1 MRLDKMR
8 RSSNVED
15 ARGQRAG
22 GGMGGLGGLGGGGRG
37 GLKLGLGGIVLALI
51 ASWLLGI
58 DPRVALG
65 VVQGGAAMTGAAGGG
80 AAGAPMG
87 GAASTPAAAMGAP
100 TYAAGDAAAAVLGD
114 TEETWGEIFKAG
126 GAQYQPPVLKLFSGE
141 VVTACGRANSGAGPF
156 YCPGDQK
163 VYIDLSFWK
172 ELETQFKAAGDF
184 AQAYVIAH
192 EVGHHIQTITGISKQ
207 VREAQSRANKAQQ
220 NQLQVL
226 MELQAD
232 CYAGIWA
239 HHAERSRQ
247 ILEQGDIEEALAAAS
262 AVGDDT
268 IQKRMQGYVQ
278 PESFTHG
285 TAQQRMQWF
294 KRGLE
299 TGSMQSCDTFKAG
312 A

>member
-22 GGMGGLGGLGGGGRG
+22 GGGLGGLGGGRG
-37 GLKLGLGGIVLALI
+37 GMKLGLGGIVLALI
-51 ASWLLGI
+51 ASWLFGI

-65 VVQGGAAMTGAAGGG
+65 IVQVGSAVTGAGGG
-80 AAGAPMG
+80 GMPAAAGAPTG
-87 GAASTPAAAMGAP
+87 VMGAP
-100 TYAAGDAAAAVLGD
+100 ADAAGDAAAAVLGD
-114 TEETWGEIFKAG
+114 TEETWTEIFKAG
-126 GAQYQPPVLKLFSGE
+126 GAQYKPPVLKLFSGE

-163 VYIDLSFWK
+163 VYIDLSFWN

-192 EVGHHIQTITGISKQ
+192 EVGHHIQTITGTSQQ
-207 VREAQSRANKAQQ
+207 VRQAQARASKAQQ
-220 NQLQVL
+220 NQLQVM

-247 ILEQGDIEEALAAAS
+247 ILEQGDLEEALAAAS

-299 TGSMQSCDTFKAG
+299 TGAMQSCDTFKAG

>member
-22 GGMGGLGGLGGGGRG
+22 GGGMGGGGRG
-37 GLKLGLGGIVLALI
+37 SLKLGLGGIVLALI
-51 ASWLLGI
+51 ASWLFGI

-65 VVQGGAAMTGAAGGG
+65 IVQVGSAVTGAGGG
-80 AAGAPMG
+80 GMP
-87 GAASTPAAAMGAP
+87 GAASAPTGVIGAP
-100 TYAAGDAAAAVLGD
+100 KDAAGDAAAAVLGD
-114 TEETWGEIFKAG
+114 TEETWTEIFKAG

-163 VYIDLSFWK
+163 VYIDLSFWN

-192 EVGHHIQTITGISKQ
+192 EVGHHIQTITGTSKQ
-207 VREAQSRANKAQQ
+207 VREAQARASKAQQ
-220 NQLQVL
+220 NQLQVM

-247 ILEQGDIEEALAAAS
+247 ILEQGDLEEALAAAS

-285 TAQQRMQWF
+285 TAQQRTQWF

>member
-15 ARGQRAG
+15 ARGQKAG
-22 GGMGGLGGLGGGGRG
+22 GGGLGGLGGLGGGRG

-65 VVQGGAAMTGAAGGG
+65 IVQVGSAVTGGG
-80 AAGAPMG
+80 A
-87 GAASTPAAAMGAP
+87 PAAAPTGVMGAP
-100 TYAAGDAAAAVLGD
+100 TDAAGDAASAVLGD
-114 TEETWGEIFKAG
+114 TEETWTEIFKAG
-126 GAQYQPPVLKLFSGE
+126 GAQYKPPVLKLFSGE

-156 YCPGDQK
+156 YCPGDKK
-163 VYIDLSFWK
+163 VYIDLTFWN

-184 AQAYVIAH
+184 AQAYVLAH

-207 VREAQSRANKAQQ
+207 VREAQARANKAQQ
-220 NQLQVL
+220 NQLQVM

>member
-22 GGMGGLGGLGGGGRG
+22 GGGMGGGGLGGM
-37 GLKLGLGGIVLALI
+37 KLGLGGIVLALI
-51 ASWLLGI
+51 ASWLFGI

-65 VVQGGAAMTGAAGGG
+65 IVQVGSAVTGAGGG
-80 AAGAPMG
+80 GMP
-87 GAASTPAAAMGAP
+87 GAASAPTGVIGAP
-100 TYAAGDAAAAVLGD
+100 KDAAGDAAAAVLGD
-114 TEETWGEIFKAG
+114 TEETWTEIFKAG

-163 VYIDLSFWK
+163 VYIDLSFWN

-192 EVGHHIQTITGISKQ
+192 EVGHHIQTITGTSKQ
-207 VREAQSRANKAQQ
+207 VREAQARASKAQQ
-220 NQLQVL
+220 NQLQVM

-247 ILEQGDIEEALAAAS
+247 ILEQGDLEEALAAAS

-285 TAQQRMQWF
+285 TAQQRTQWF

>member
-15 ARGQRAG
+15 ARGQRASG
-22 GGMGGLGGLGGGGRG
+22 GGLGGLGGGGRG
-37 GLKLGLGGIVLALI
+37 GLKLGLGGIVLALL

-65 VVQGGAAMTGAAGGG
+65 VAQVGTSVMGGGG
-80 AAGAPMG
+80 AAGG
-87 GAASTPAAAMGAP
+87 SAAAPAAALGTP
-100 TYAAGDAAAAVLGD
+100 TDAAGDAASAVLGD
-114 TEETWGEIFKAG
+114 TEETWTEIFKAG
-126 GAQYQPPVLKLFSGE
+126 GAQYKPPVLKLFSGE

-163 VYIDLSFWK
+163 VYIDLSFWN

-207 VREAQSRANKAQQ
+207 VREAQSRASKAQQ

-285 TAQQRMQWF
+285 TAQQRTQWF

-299 TGSMQSCDTFKAG
+299 TGSMQACDTFKAG

>member
-15 ARGQRAG
+15 ARGQRASG
-22 GGMGGLGGLGGGGRG
+22 GGLGGLGGGGRG
-37 GLKLGLGGIVLALI
+37 GLKLGLGGIVLALL

-65 VVQGGAAMTGAAGGG
+65 VAQVGTSVMGGGGAAGGG
-80 AAGAPMG
+80 AAA
-87 GAASTPAAAMGAP
+87 PAAALGTP
-100 TYAAGDAAAAVLGD
+100 TDAAGDAASAVLGD
-114 TEETWGEIFKAG
+114 TEETWTEIFKAG
-126 GAQYQPPVLKLFSGE
+126 GAQYKPPVLKLFSGE

-163 VYIDLSFWK
+163 VYIDLSFWN

-207 VREAQSRANKAQQ
+207 VREAQSRASKAQQ

-285 TAQQRMQWF
+285 TAQQRTQWF

-299 TGSMQSCDTFKAG
+299 TGSMQACDTFKAG

>member
-22 GGMGGLGGLGGGGRG
+22 GGGMGVGGRG
-37 GLKLGLGGIVLALI
+37 GMKLGLGGIVLALI
-51 ASWLLGI
+51 ASWLFGI

-65 VVQGGAAMTGAAGGG
+65 IVQVGSAVTGAGGG
-80 AAGAPMG
+80 GMP
-87 GAASTPAAAMGAP
+87 GAASAPTGVIGAP
-100 TYAAGDAAAAVLGD
+100 KDAAGDAAAAVLGD
-114 TEETWGEIFKAG
+114 TEETWTEVFKAG

-163 VYIDLSFWK
+163 VYIDLSFWN

-192 EVGHHIQTITGISKQ
+192 EVGHHIQTITGTSKQ
-207 VREAQSRANKAQQ
+207 VREAQARASKAQQ
-220 NQLQVL
+220 NQLQVM

-247 ILEQGDIEEALAAAS
+247 ILEQGDLEEALAAAS

-285 TAQQRMQWF
+285 TAQQRTQWF

>member
-22 GGMGGLGGLGGGGRG
+22 GGGMGGGGRG
-37 GLKLGLGGIVLALI
+37 GMKLGLGGIVLALI
-51 ASWLLGI
+51 ASWLFGI

-65 VVQGGAAMTGAAGGG
+65 IVQVGSAVTGAGGG
-80 AAGAPMG
+80 GMP
-87 GAASTPAAAMGAP
+87 GAASAPTGVIGAP
-100 TYAAGDAAAAVLGD
+100 KDAAGDAAAAVLGD
-114 TEETWGEIFKAG
+114 TEETWTEIFKAG

-163 VYIDLSFWK
+163 VYIDLSFWN

-192 EVGHHIQTITGISKQ
+192 EVGHHIQTITGTSKQ
-207 VREAQSRANKAQQ
+207 VREAQARASKAQQ
-220 NQLQVL
+220 NQLQVM

-247 ILEQGDIEEALAAAS
+247 ILEQGDLEEALAAAS

-285 TAQQRMQWF
+285 TAQQRTQWF

>member
-1 MRLDKMR
+1 MRLDRMR

-22 GGMGGLGGLGGGGRG
+22 GGGLGGLGGGGGRG

-65 VVQGGAAMTGAAGGG
+65 VVQGGAAVAGATGGGG
-80 AAGAPMG
+80 AAMPGM
-87 GAASTPAAAMGAP
+87 GAAPGGGSGVMGAP
-100 TYAAGDAAAAVLGD
+100 TDAAGDAAAAVLGD

-126 GAQYQPPVLKLFSGE
+126 GAQYKPPVLKLFSGE

-163 VYIDLSFWK
+163 VYIDLTFWN

-207 VREAQSRANKAQQ
+207 VREAQARANKAQQ
-220 NQLQVL
+220 NQLQVM

-268 IQKRMQGYVQ
+268 IQKRMQ
-278 PESFTHG
+278 
-285 TAQQRMQWF
+285 WF

>member
-8 RSSNVED
+8 RSSNVEA

-22 GGMGGLGGLGGGGRG
+22 GGGMGVGGRG
-37 GLKLGLGGIVLALI
+37 GMKLGLGGIVLALI
-51 ASWLLGI
+51 ASWLFGI

-65 VVQGGAAMTGAAGGG
+65 IVQVGSAVTGAGGG
-80 AAGAPMG
+80 GMP
-87 GAASTPAAAMGAP
+87 GAASAPTGVIGAP
-100 TYAAGDAAAAVLGD
+100 KDAAGDAAAAVLGD
-114 TEETWGEIFKAG
+114 TEETWTEIFKAG

-163 VYIDLSFWK
+163 VYIDLSFWN

-192 EVGHHIQTITGISKQ
+192 EVGHHIQTITGTSKQ
-207 VREAQSRANKAQQ
+207 VREAQARASKAQQ
-220 NQLQVL
+220 NQLQVM

-247 ILEQGDIEEALAAAS
+247 ILEQGDLEEALAAAS

-285 TAQQRMQWF
+285 TAQQRTQWF

>member
-65 VVQGGAAMTGAAGGG
+65 VVQGGAAMTGGGAGGASMGG
-80 AAGAPMG
+80 AAGA
-87 GAASTPAAAMGAP
+87 TPAAAMGAP
-100 TYAAGDAAAAVLGD
+100 TDAAGDAAAAVLGD

-126 GAQYQPPVLKLFSGE
+126 GAQYKPPVLKLFSGE

-163 VYIDLSFWK
+163 VYIDLTFWK

-299 TGSMQSCDTFKAG
+299 TGSMQACDTFKAG

>member
-22 GGMGGLGGLGGGGRG
+22 GGGMGGGGLGGM
-37 GLKLGLGGIVLALI
+37 KLGLGGIVLALI
-51 ASWLLGI
+51 ASWLFGI

-65 VVQGGAAMTGAAGGG
+65 IVQVGSAVTGAGGG
-80 AAGAPMG
+80 GMP
-87 GAASTPAAAMGAP
+87 GAASAPTGVIGAP
-100 TYAAGDAAAAVLGD
+100 KDAAGDAAAAVLGD
-114 TEETWGEIFKAG
+114 TEETWTEIFKAG

-163 VYIDLSFWK
+163 VYIDLSFWN

-192 EVGHHIQTITGISKQ
+192 EVGHHIQTITGTSKQ
-207 VREAQSRANKAQQ
+207 VREAQARASKAQQ
-220 NQLQVL
+220 NQLQVM

-247 ILEQGDIEEALAAAS
+247 ILEQGDLEEALAAAS

-285 TAQQRMQWF
+285 TAQQRTQWF

-299 TGSMQSCDTFKAG
+299 IGSMQSCDTFKAG

>member
-22 GGMGGLGGLGGGGRG
+22 GGGRGGLGGLGGGGRG
-37 GLKLGLGGIVLALI
+37 GLKLGLGGIVLALL

-65 VVQGGAAMTGAAGGG
+65 VAQVGTSVMGGGG
-80 AAGAPMG
+80 AAGG
-87 GAASTPAAAMGAP
+87 SAAAPAAALGTP
-100 TYAAGDAAAAVLGD
+100 TDAAGDAASAVLGD
-114 TEETWGEIFKAG
+114 TEETWTEIFKAG
-126 GAQYQPPVLKLFSGE
+126 GAQYKPPVLKLFSGE

-163 VYIDLSFWK
+163 VYIDLSFWN

-207 VREAQSRANKAQQ
+207 VREAQSRASKAQQ

-299 TGSMQSCDTFKAG
+299 TGSMQACDTFKGG

>member
-1 MRLDKMR
+1 
-8 RSSNVED
+8 
-15 ARGQRAG
+15 
-22 GGMGGLGGLGGGGRG
+22 LGGGGRG
-37 GLKLGLGGIVLALI
+37 GLKLGLGGIVLALL

-65 VVQGGAAMTGAAGGG
+65 VAQVGTSVMGGGG
-80 AAGAPMG
+80 AAGG
-87 GAASTPAAAMGAP
+87 SAAAPAAALGTP
-100 TYAAGDAAAAVLGD
+100 TDAAGDAASAVLGD
-114 TEETWGEIFKAG
+114 TEETWTEIFKAG
-126 GAQYQPPVLKLFSGE
+126 GAQYKPPVLKLFSGE

-163 VYIDLSFWK
+163 VYIDLSFWN

-207 VREAQSRANKAQQ
+207 VREAQSRASKAQQ

-285 TAQQRMQWF
+285 TAQQRTQWF

-299 TGSMQSCDTFKAG
+299 TGSMQACDTFKAG

>member
-22 GGMGGLGGLGGGGRG
+22 GGGLGGLGGLGGGGRG
-37 GLKLGLGGIVLALI
+37 GLKLGLGGIVLALL

-65 VVQGGAAMTGAAGGG
+65 VAQVGTSAMGGG
-80 AAGAPMG
+80 AAGG
-87 GAASTPAAAMGAP
+87 SAAAPAAALGTP
-100 TYAAGDAAAAVLGD
+100 TDAAGDAASAVLGD
-114 TEETWGEIFKAG
+114 TEETWTEIFKAG
-126 GAQYQPPVLKLFSGE
+126 GAQYRPPVLKLFSGE

-163 VYIDLSFWK
+163 VYIDLSFWN

-207 VREAQSRANKAQQ
+207 VREAQSRASKAQQ

-299 TGSMQSCDTFKAG
+299 TGSMQACDTFKAG

>member
-1 MRLDKMR
+1 MRLDRMR

-22 GGMGGLGGLGGGGRG
+22 GGGLSGLGGLGGGGRG

-58 DPRVALG
+58 DPRIALG
-65 VVQGGAAMTGAAGGG
+65 VVQGGAAIAGAGGG
-80 AAGAPMG
+80 GA
-87 GAASTPAAAMGAP
+87 PAAAAPTGVMGAP
-100 TYAAGDAAAAVLGD
+100 TDAAGDAASAVLGD
-114 TEETWGEIFKAG
+114 TEETWTEIFKAG
-126 GAQYQPPVLKLFSGE
+126 GAQYKPPILKLFSGE

-163 VYIDLSFWK
+163 VYIDLTFWN

-207 VREAQSRANKAQQ
+207 VREARARADKVQQ
-220 NQLQVL
+220 NQLQVM

-268 IQKRMQGYVQ
+268 IQKRMRGYVQ

-312 A
+312 V

>member
-22 GGMGGLGGLGGGGRG
+22 GRGMGGGGRG
-37 GLKLGLGGIVLALI
+37 GMKLGLGGIVLALI
-51 ASWLLGI
+51 ASWLFGI

-65 VVQGGAAMTGAAGGG
+65 IVQVGSAVTGGGMPGVGGAPTGV
-80 AAGAPMG
+80 
-87 GAASTPAAAMGAP
+87 MGAP
-100 TYAAGDAAAAVLGD
+100 TDAAGDAAAAVLGD
-114 TEETWGEIFKAG
+114 TEETWTEIFKAG

-163 VYIDLSFWK
+163 VYIDLSFWN

-192 EVGHHIQTITGISKQ
+192 EVGHHIQTITGTSQQ
-207 VREAQSRANKAQQ
+207 VRQAQARASKAQQ
-220 NQLQVL
+220 NQLQVM

-247 ILEQGDIEEALAAAS
+247 ILEQGDLEEALAAAS

-285 TAQQRMQWF
+285 TAQQRTQWF

>member
-22 GGMGGLGGLGGGGRG
+22 GGGRG
-37 GLKLGLGGIVLALI
+37 GLKLGLGGIVLALL

-65 VVQGGAAMTGAAGGG
+65 VAQVGTSVMGGGG
-80 AAGAPMG
+80 AAGG
-87 GAASTPAAAMGAP
+87 SAAAPAAALGTP
-100 TYAAGDAAAAVLGD
+100 TDAAGDAASAVLGD
-114 TEETWGEIFKAG
+114 TEETWTEIFKAG
-126 GAQYQPPVLKLFSGE
+126 GAQYKPPVLKLFSGE

-163 VYIDLSFWK
+163 VYIDLSFWN

-184 AQAYVIAH
+184 VQAYVIAH

-207 VREAQSRANKAQQ
+207 VREAQSRASKAQQ

-299 TGSMQSCDTFKAG
+299 TGSMQACDTFKAG

>member
-22 GGMGGLGGLGGGGRG
+22 GGGMGGGGLGGM
-37 GLKLGLGGIVLALI
+37 KLGLGGIVLALI
-51 ASWLLGI
+51 ASWLFGI

-65 VVQGGAAMTGAAGGG
+65 IVQVGSAVTGAGGG
-80 AAGAPMG
+80 GMPGAGSAPTGVIGAPKD
-87 GAASTPAAAMGAP
+87 
-100 TYAAGDAAAAVLGD
+100 AAGDAAAAVLGD
-114 TEETWGEIFKAG
+114 TEETWTEIFKAG

-163 VYIDLSFWK
+163 VYIDLSFWN

-192 EVGHHIQTITGISKQ
+192 EVGHHIQTITGTSKQ
-207 VREAQSRANKAQQ
+207 VREAQARASKAQQ
-220 NQLQVL
+220 NQLQVM

-247 ILEQGDIEEALAAAS
+247 ILEQGDLEEALAAAS

-285 TAQQRMQWF
+285 TAQQRTQWF

>member
-1 MRLDKMR
+1 M
-8 RSSNVED
+8 
-15 ARGQRAG
+15 
-22 GGMGGLGGLGGGGRG
+22 GGGGRG
-37 GLKLGLGGIVLALI
+37 GMKLGLGGIVLALI
-51 ASWLLGI
+51 ASWLFGI

-65 VVQGGAAMTGAAGGG
+65 IVQVGSAVTGAGGG
-80 AAGAPMG
+80 GMP
-87 GAASTPAAAMGAP
+87 GAASAPTGVIGAP
-100 TYAAGDAAAAVLGD
+100 KDAAGDAAAAVLGD
-114 TEETWGEIFKAG
+114 TEETWTEIFKAG

-163 VYIDLSFWK
+163 VYIDLSFWN

-192 EVGHHIQTITGISKQ
+192 EVGHHIQTITGTSKQ
-207 VREAQSRANKAQQ
+207 VREAQARASKAQQ
-220 NQLQVL
+220 NQLQVM

-247 ILEQGDIEEALAAAS
+247 ILEQGDLEEALAAVS

-285 TAQQRMQWF
+285 TAQQRTQWF
-294 KRGLE
+294 KHGLE

>member
-22 GGMGGLGGLGGGGRG
+22 GGGRGSLPGLGGGGRG
-37 GLKLGLGGIVLALI
+37 GLKLGLGGIVLALL

-65 VVQGGAAMTGAAGGG
+65 VAQVGTSVMGGGG
-80 AAGAPMG
+80 AAGG
-87 GAASTPAAAMGAP
+87 SAAAPAAALGTP
-100 TYAAGDAAAAVLGD
+100 TDAAGDAASAVLGD
-114 TEETWGEIFKAG
+114 TEETWTEIFKAG
-126 GAQYQPPVLKLFSGE
+126 GAQYKPPVLKLFSGE

-163 VYIDLSFWK
+163 VYIDLSFWN

-207 VREAQSRANKAQQ
+207 VREAQSRASKAQQ

-299 TGSMQSCDTFKAG
+299 TGSMQACDTFKAG

>member
-15 ARGQRAG
+15 ARGQRARG
-22 GGMGGLGGLGGGGRG
+22 GGMGGLGGGGGG

-51 ASWLLGI
+51 ASWLFGI

-65 VVQGGAAMTGAAGGG
+65 IVQGGSAVMGAGGG
-80 AAGAPMG
+80 EMPGAG
-87 GAASTPAAAMGAP
+87 SAP
-100 TYAAGDAAAAVLGD
+100 TGTLAAPTDAAGDAAAAVLGD
-114 TEETWGEIFKAG
+114 TEETWTEIFKAA

-163 VYIDLSFWK
+163 VYIDLSFWN

-207 VREAQSRANKAQQ
+207 VREAQARASKAQQ
-220 NQLQVL
+220 NQLQVM

-247 ILEQGDIEEALAAAS
+247 ILEQGDLEEALAAAS

-285 TAQQRMQWF
+285 TAQQRTQWF

>member
-1 MRLDKMR
+1 MRLDRMR

-15 ARGQRAG
+15 ARGQKAG
-22 GGMGGLGGLGGGGRG
+22 GGGLGGLGGLGGGGRG
-37 GLKLGLGGIVLALI
+37 GLKLGLGGIVLALL

-65 VVQGGAAMTGAAGGG
+65 VAQVGTSVMGGGGAAGGG
-80 AAGAPMG
+80 AAA
-87 GAASTPAAAMGAP
+87 PAAALGAP
-100 TYAAGDAAAAVLGD
+100 TDAAGDAAAAVLGD

-126 GAQYQPPVLKLFSGE
+126 GAQYKPPVLKLFSGE

>member
-1 MRLDKMR
+1 LHQELDMRLDKMR

-22 GGMGGLGGLGGGGRG
+22 GGGMSGGGRG
-37 GLKLGLGGIVLALI
+37 GMKLGLGGIVLALI
-51 ASWLLGI
+51 ASWLFGI

-65 VVQGGAAMTGAAGGG
+65 IVQVGSAVTGAGGG
-80 AAGAPMG
+80 GMPGAGSAPTGVIGAPKD
-87 GAASTPAAAMGAP
+87 
-100 TYAAGDAAAAVLGD
+100 AAGDAAAAVLGD
-114 TEETWGEIFKAG
+114 TEETWTEIFKAG

-163 VYIDLSFWK
+163 VYIDLSFWN

-192 EVGHHIQTITGISKQ
+192 EVGHHIQTITGTSKQ
-207 VREAQSRANKAQQ
+207 VREAQARASKAQQ
-220 NQLQVL
+220 NQLQVM

-247 ILEQGDIEEALAAAS
+247 ILEQGDLEEALAAAS

-285 TAQQRMQWF
+285 TAQQRTQWF

>member
-15 ARGQRAG
+15 ARGQSAG
-22 GGMGGLGGLGGGGRG
+22 GGGLGGLGGGGGRG

-65 VVQGGAAMTGAAGGG
+65 VVQGGAAITGAAGGG
-80 AAGAPMG
+80 A
-87 GAASTPAAAMGAP
+87 PAAATPSGMMGAP
-100 TYAAGDAAAAVLGD
+100 KDAAGDAASAVLGD

-163 VYIDLSFWK
+163 VYIDLSFWN

-207 VREAQSRANKAQQ
+207 VREAQSRASKVQQ
-220 NQLQVL
+220 NQLQVM

-239 HHAERSRQ
+239 HHADRSRQ

>member
-1 MRLDKMR
+1 MRLDRMR

-15 ARGQRAG
+15 ARGQKAG
-22 GGMGGLGGLGGGGRG
+22 GGGLGGLGGGGRG

-65 VVQGGAAMTGAAGGG
+65 VVQGGAA
-80 AAGAPMG
+80 
-87 GAASTPAAAMGAP
+87 S
-100 TYAAGDAAAAVLGD
+100 AVLGD
-114 TEETWGEIFKAG
+114 TEETWTEIFKAG
-126 GAQYQPPVLKLFSGE
+126 GAQYKPPVLKLFSGE

-163 VYIDLSFWK
+163 VYIDLTFWN

-207 VREAQSRANKAQQ
+207 VREAQARANKVQQ
-220 NQLQVL
+220 NQLQVM

>member
-22 GGMGGLGGLGGGGRG
+22 GGGLGGLGGGRG
-37 GLKLGLGGIVLALI
+37 GMKLGLGGIVLALI
-51 ASWLLGI
+51 ASWLFGI

-65 VVQGGAAMTGAAGGG
+65 IVQVGSAVTGAGGG
-80 AAGAPMG
+80 GMP
-87 GAASTPAAAMGAP
+87 GAASAPTGVIGAP
-100 TYAAGDAAAAVLGD
+100 KDAAGDAAAAVLGD
-114 TEETWGEIFKAG
+114 TEETWTEIFKAG

-163 VYIDLSFWK
+163 VYIDLSFWN

-192 EVGHHIQTITGISKQ
+192 EVGHHIQTITGTSKQ
-207 VREAQSRANKAQQ
+207 VREAQARASKAQQ
-220 NQLQVL
+220 NQLQVM

-247 ILEQGDIEEALAAAS
+247 ILEQGDLEEALAAAS

-285 TAQQRMQWF
+285 TAQQRTQWF

>member
-22 GGMGGLGGLGGGGRG
+22 GGGMGVGGRG
-37 GLKLGLGGIVLALI
+37 GMKLGLGGIVLALI
-51 ASWLLGI
+51 ASWLFGI

-65 VVQGGAAMTGAAGGG
+65 IVQVGSAVTGAGGG
-80 AAGAPMG
+80 GMP
-87 GAASTPAAAMGAP
+87 GAASAPTGVIGAP
-100 TYAAGDAAAAVLGD
+100 KDAAGDAAAAVLGD
-114 TEETWGEIFKAG
+114 TEETWTEIFKAG

-163 VYIDLSFWK
+163 VYIDLSFWN

-192 EVGHHIQTITGISKQ
+192 EVGHHIQTITGTSKQ
-207 VREAQSRANKAQQ
+207 VREAQARASKAQQ
-220 NQLQVL
+220 NQLQVM

-247 ILEQGDIEEALAAAS
+247 ILEQGDLEEALAAAS

-285 TAQQRMQWF
+285 TAQQRTQWF

>member
-22 GGMGGLGGLGGGGRG
+22 GGGMGGGGRG
-37 GLKLGLGGIVLALI
+37 GMKLGLGGIVLALI
-51 ASWLLGI
+51 ASWLFGI

-65 VVQGGAAMTGAAGGG
+65 IVQVGSAVTGAGGG
-80 AAGAPMG
+80 GMP
-87 GAASTPAAAMGAP
+87 GAASAPTGVIGAP
-100 TYAAGDAAAAVLGD
+100 KDAAGDAAAAVLGD
-114 TEETWGEIFKAG
+114 TEETWTELFKAG

-163 VYIDLSFWK
+163 VYIDLSFWN

-192 EVGHHIQTITGISKQ
+192 EVGHHIQTITGTSKQ
-207 VREAQSRANKAQQ
+207 VREAQARASKAQQ
-220 NQLQVL
+220 NQLQVM

-247 ILEQGDIEEALAAAS
+247 ILEQGDLEEALAAAS

-285 TAQQRMQWF
+285 TAQQRTQWF

>member
-22 GGMGGLGGLGGGGRG
+22 GGGRG
-37 GLKLGLGGIVLALI
+37 GLKLGLGGIVLALL

-65 VVQGGAAMTGAAGGG
+65 VAQVGTSVMGGGG
-80 AAGAPMG
+80 AAGG
-87 GAASTPAAAMGAP
+87 SAAAPAAALGTP
-100 TYAAGDAAAAVLGD
+100 TDAAGDAASAVLGD
-114 TEETWGEIFKAG
+114 TEETWTEIFKAG
-126 GAQYQPPVLKLFSGE
+126 GAQYKPPVLKLFSGE

-163 VYIDLSFWK
+163 VYIDLSFWN
-172 ELETQFKAAGDF
+172 ELEKQFKAAGDF

-207 VREAQSRANKAQQ
+207 VREAQSRASKAQQ

-299 TGSMQSCDTFKAG
+299 TGSMQACDTFKAG

>member
-1 MRLDKMR
+1 MRLDRMR

-22 GGMGGLGGLGGGGRG
+22 GGGLGGLGGGGGRG

-65 VVQGGAAMTGAAGGG
+65 VVQGGAAVAGATGGG
-80 AAGAPMG
+80 AGMPGM
-87 GAASTPAAAMGAP
+87 GAAPGGGSAVMGAP
-100 TYAAGDAAAAVLGD
+100 TDAAGDAAAAVLGD
-114 TEETWGEIFKAG
+114 TEETWTEIFKAG
-126 GAQYQPPVLKLFSGE
+126 GAQYKPPVLKLFSGE

-163 VYIDLSFWK
+163 VYIDLTFRN

-192 EVGHHIQTITGISKQ
+192 EVGHHIQTIIGISKQ
-207 VREAQSRANKAQQ
+207 VREAQARANKAQQ
-220 NQLQVL
+220 NQLQVM

>member
-22 GGMGGLGGLGGGGRG
+22 GGGLGGLGGLGGGGRG
-37 GLKLGLGGIVLALI
+37 GLKLGLGGIVLALL

-65 VVQGGAAMTGAAGGG
+65 VAQVGTSVMGGGG
-80 AAGAPMG
+80 AAGG
-87 GAASTPAAAMGAP
+87 SAAAPAAALGTP
-100 TYAAGDAAAAVLGD
+100 TDAAGDAASAVLGD
-114 TEETWGEIFKAG
+114 TEETWTEIFKAG
-126 GAQYQPPVLKLFSGE
+126 GAQYKPPVLKLFSGE

-163 VYIDLSFWK
+163 VYIDLSFWN
-172 ELETQFKAAGDF
+172 ELEAQFKAAGDF

-207 VREAQSRANKAQQ
+207 VREAQSRASKAQQ

-299 TGSMQSCDTFKAG
+299 TGSMQACDTFKAG

>member
-22 GGMGGLGGLGGGGRG
+22 GGGLGGLGGGGRG
-37 GLKLGLGGIVLALI
+37 GLKLGLGGIVLALL

-65 VVQGGAAMTGAAGGG
+65 VAQVGTSVMGGGGAAGGG
-80 AAGAPMG
+80 AAA
-87 GAASTPAAAMGAP
+87 PAAALGTP
-100 TYAAGDAAAAVLGD
+100 TDAAGDAASAVLGD
-114 TEETWGEIFKAG
+114 TEETWTEIFKAG
-126 GAQYQPPVLKLFSGE
+126 GAQYKPPVLKLFSGE

-163 VYIDLSFWK
+163 VYIDLSFWN

-207 VREAQSRANKAQQ
+207 VREAQSRASKAQQ

-285 TAQQRMQWF
+285 TAQQRTQWF

-299 TGSMQSCDTFKAG
+299 TGSMQACDTFKAG

>member
-1 MRLDKMR
+1 
-8 RSSNVED
+8 
-15 ARGQRAG
+15 
-22 GGMGGLGGLGGGGRG
+22 
-37 GLKLGLGGIVLALI
+37 
-51 ASWLLGI
+51 
-58 DPRVALG
+58 
-65 VVQGGAAMTGAAGGG
+65 
-80 AAGAPMG
+80 
-87 GAASTPAAAMGAP
+87 MGAP
-100 TYAAGDAAAAVLGD
+100 TDAAGDAASAVLGD
-114 TEETWGEIFKAG
+114 TEETWTEIFKAG
-126 GAQYQPPVLKLFSGE
+126 GAQYKPPVLKLFSGE

-163 VYIDLSFWK
+163 VYIDLTFWN

-207 VREAQSRANKAQQ
+207 VREAQARANKAQQ

>member
-1 MRLDKMR
+1 
-8 RSSNVED
+8 
-15 ARGQRAG
+15 
-22 GGMGGLGGLGGGGRG
+22 LGGGGRG
-37 GLKLGLGGIVLALI
+37 GLKLGLGGIVLALL

-65 VVQGGAAMTGAAGGG
+65 VAQVGTSVMGGGG
-80 AAGAPMG
+80 AAGG
-87 GAASTPAAAMGAP
+87 SAAAPAAALGTP
-100 TYAAGDAAAAVLGD
+100 TDAAGDAASAVLGD
-114 TEETWGEIFKAG
+114 TEETWTEIFKAG
-126 GAQYQPPVLKLFSGE
+126 GAQYKPPVLKLFSGE

-163 VYIDLSFWK
+163 VYIDLSFWN

-207 VREAQSRANKAQQ
+207 VREAQSRASKAQQ

-299 TGSMQSCDTFKAG
+299 TGSMQACDTFKGG

>member
-22 GGMGGLGGLGGGGRG
+22 GGGRG
-37 GLKLGLGGIVLALI
+37 GLKLGLGGIVLALL

-65 VVQGGAAMTGAAGGG
+65 VAQVGTSVMGGGG
-80 AAGAPMG
+80 AAGG
-87 GAASTPAAAMGAP
+87 SAAAPAAALGTP
-100 TYAAGDAAAAVLGD
+100 TDAAGDAASAVLGD
-114 TEETWGEIFKAG
+114 TEETWTEIFKAG
-126 GAQYQPPVLKLFSGE
+126 GAQYKPPVLKLFSGE

-163 VYIDLSFWK
+163 VYIDLSFWN

-207 VREAQSRANKAQQ
+207 VREAQSRASKAQQ

-299 TGSMQSCDTFKAG
+299 TGSMQSCDTFKGG

>member
-22 GGMGGLGGLGGGGRG
+22 GGGLGGLGGLGGGGRG
-37 GLKLGLGGIVLALI
+37 GLKLGLGGIVLALL

-65 VVQGGAAMTGAAGGG
+65 VAQVGTSVMGGGGAAGGG
-80 AAGAPMG
+80 AAA
-87 GAASTPAAAMGAP
+87 PAAALGAP
-100 TYAAGDAAAAVLGD
+100 TDAAGDAAAAVLGD

-126 GAQYQPPVLKLFSGE
+126 GAQYKPPVLKLFSGE

>member
-22 GGMGGLGGLGGGGRG
+22 GGGRG
-37 GLKLGLGGIVLALI
+37 GLKLGLGGIVLALL

-65 VVQGGAAMTGAAGGG
+65 VAQVGTSVMGGGG
-80 AAGAPMG
+80 AAGG
-87 GAASTPAAAMGAP
+87 SAAAPAAALGTP
-100 TYAAGDAAAAVLGD
+100 TDAAGDAASAVLGD
-114 TEETWGEIFKAG
+114 TEETWTEIFKAG
-126 GAQYQPPVLKLFSGE
+126 GAQYKPPVLKLFSGE

-163 VYIDLSFWK
+163 VYIDLSFWN

-207 VREAQSRANKAQQ
+207 VREAQSRASKAQQ

-299 TGSMQSCDTFKAG
+299 TGSMQACDTFKGG